1 MSGDVSKG
9 HWVQADARQI
19 LPQLNAESVDLII
32 TDPPYASLD
41 KHRARGTTT
50 RLQRGWFNTIPND
63 EFAGIFAQLYRVLKK
78 NAHLYVFCDDETR
91 RAFIPLAEAAGFTY
105 WKSLVWDKAR
115 IGMGYH
121 YRAQHEYILFFEKG
135 KRPLNDLGVPDVLR
149 VVGAR
154 GDDLY
159 PTQKPVDLLT
169 VLLRQSSAP
178 GEIVLDPF
186 AGSGATGIAAQLTGR
201 VFVGIDTEDAAK
213 AHWERWSG
221 SPETWPVLRDIK
233 EILKFG
239 AAEPEAPDP
248 IVVEERPPASPLSTA
263 STAAGEATFL
273 PWAVVPRTNREWKT
287 RLADSTGMEIRVN
300 AGRLYLCEDES
311 SPLWCTGVALNRP
324 WRQALSELAAAISAK
339 YGFVSADYIRALQE
353 LPDPR

>member
-1 MSGDVSKG
+1 MSSDTSKG

-19 LPQLNAESVDLII
+19 LPQLHAESVDLII

-63 EFAGIFAQLYRVLKK
+63 EFGEIFAQLHRVLKK

-91 RAFIPLAEAAGFTY
+91 RVFVPLAEAAGFTY

-121 YRAQHEYILFFEKG
+121 YRAQHEYVLFFEKG

-149 VVGAR
+149 VAGAR
-154 GDDLY
+154 GGDLY

-169 VLLRQSSAP
+169 ILLRQSSAP

-201 VFVGIDTEDAAK
+201 MFVGIDTEEAAR
-213 AHWERWSG
+213 AHWERWSAA
-221 SPETWPVLRDIK
+221 PETWPALRDIK
-233 EILKFG
+233 EILKLD
-239 AAEPEAPDP
+239 ATPAL
-248 IVVEERPPASPLSTA
+248 IVVEEEASGAPLSTE
-263 STAAGEATFL
+263 SSGDREMTFL
-273 PWAVVPRTNREWKT
+273 PWSIVPRTYREWKT
-287 RLADSTGMEIRVN
+287 QLADSTSMEIRVN
-300 AGRLYLCEDES
+300 SGRLYLCEDEVA
-311 SPLWCTGVALNRP
+311 PLWCTGVALNRP
-324 WRQALSELAAAISAK
+324 WAQALSELAAAISAK
-339 YGFVSADYIRALQE
+339 YGFVSASYIRALRR